1 MLTTCSNAIVLNV
14 NGEDHMLVVEP
25 NELLINVLRNELGL
39 TGAKYGCGTGQCGAC
54 TVLVDGEPVL
64 SCITLAVA
72 VDGKEIVTIE
82 GVAGA
87 DGELAPIQEEFLD
100 DNAVQCGFCTPGMIL
115 VAGDLLRRNPHP
127 TERRDPPP
135 HQGQHL
141 PLHRLQRH
149 RARDPEDREAA
160 GRAGRRRHRRPGEGG
175 LAVTDTRYLRPRSL
189 KEALEMMGEHWPGAK
204 LLAGGTDLIPLFRA
218 AKYSSDSS
226 SASLGLQGGC
236 KCGDCRIEPFPDVLV
251 DVGDLDEIKGIR
263 RNDGVLEVGAATV
276 IADIASDPL
285 LNETVPILADA
296 ARSIGNPLVRN
307 RATIGGNL
315 ATAAPCADTAPPL
328 LALDAIV
335 QLASPE
341 GRREMPIADYFLE
354 YRTTSLRET
363 EMIEGLLIP
372 IPSEEWAGGFEK
384 VRLRRSGAISVASVA
399 AMVQSDGATCLRRE
413 GRPGLGRADP
423 AARGGRRGGPRGT
436 AHRR

>member
-1 MLTTCSNAIVLNV
+1 M
-14 NGEDHMLVVEP
+14 
-25 NELLINVLRNELGL
+25 
-39 TGAKYGCGTGQCGAC
+39 
-54 TVLVDGEPVL
+54 
-64 SCITLAVA
+64 
-72 VDGKEIVTIE
+72 
-82 GVAGA
+82 
-87 DGELAPIQEEFLD
+87 
-100 DNAVQCGFCTPGMIL
+100 
-115 VAGDLLRRNPHP
+115 
-127 TERRDPPP
+127 
-135 HQGQHL
+135 
-141 PLHRLQRH
+141 
-149 RARDPEDREAA
+149 
-160 GRAGRRRHRRPGEGG
+160 
-175 LAVTDTRYLRPRSL
+175 TDTRYLRPRSL

-399 AMVQSDGATCLRRE
+399 AMVQSDGATCLSARVALGSVAPIPLRAAAVEAALE
-413 GRPGLGRADP
+413 GRRIDAELVMDCSRLVQQHISPIDDLRGSAEYRRWVTEAVVARTLLRA
-423 AARGGRRGGPRGT
+423 AGIEGT
-436 AHRR
+436 N